1 MRSEEEK
8 QAKSVDT
15 VSRLVRLIQAIRVTA
30 QRKKLLRAKVTGLE
44 DTSLAVFEPD
54 HHLLGVKGLSMAEA
68 ATEPNVDNCVTLI
81 MQNDALSPRLNKG
94 QVLGIVYPASL
105 LPNAEQRTCNNE
117 EHGLFVPTLNHS
129 VAAIFCTIRSRA

>member
-1 MRSEEEK
+1 M
-8 QAKSVDT
+8 
-15 VSRLVRLIQAIRVTA
+15 
-30 QRKKLLRAKVTGLE
+30 TGLE
-44 DTSLAVFEPD
+44 DTSLTVFEP
-54 HHLLGVKGLSMAEA
+54 HHCLLGVKGLSMAEA
-68 ATEPNVDNCVTLI
+68 ATEPNVDNCMTLI

-105 LPNAEQRTCNNE
+105 LSNAEQRSCNNE